1 MHVAVLGATGGQGG
15 AVVSTLLDSGQRVR
29 AVVRNPVGA
38 RAQALEELGVEV
50 VRGDLRDVPSL
61 VAAFGG
67 MDAAFAVTTPFE
79 EGPQAEVD
87 QGLTI
92 IAAARQVKLAHLVL
106 SSVASA
112 DRSTGVP
119 HFESKYR
126 IEQALRQESDDWT
139 IVAPTYFY
147 DNMLGDV
154 ENLRAGR
161 LVLPYPVDRPLQQV
175 ARQDLAAVVAAAVV
189 DRAGH
194 LRRRIEVASD
204 APSPARMAAALTRSL
219 ASPVEA
225 VRTPLDLRR
234 RSSDDMVAMWAFLN
248 EEGYTVDITA
258 LHRTYPAISWTTFDD
273 WAQQLSRNADS

>member
-1 MHVAVLGATGGQGG
+1 MRVAVLGATGGQGS
-15 AVVSTLLDSGQRVR
+15 AVVGSLLDDGHHVR
-29 AVVRNPVGA
+29 AVVRNPGGT
-38 RAQALEELGVEV
+38 RAHALEQLGVEV
-50 VRGDLRDVPSL
+50 VHGDLRDVSSL
-61 VAAFGG
+61 VAALDG

-79 EGPQAEVD
+79 EGPQAEIE

-92 IAAARQVKLAHLVL
+92 IAATRQVELPHLVL

-119 HFESKYR
+119 HFDSKYR
-126 IEQALRQESDDWT
+126 IEQALRQESDNWT

-147 DNMLGDV
+147 DNMLGDA

-161 LVLPYPVDRPLQQV
+161 LVLPLPVDRPLQQV
-175 ARQDLAAVVAAAVV
+175 ARQDLAAVVAAAVNS
-189 DRAGH
+189 RAGH

-204 APSPARMAAALTRSL
+204 APSPAHMAAVLTRSL
-219 ASPVEA
+219 GSPVEA

-248 EEGYTVDITA
+248 EEGYAVDIAA
-258 LHRTYPAISWTTFDD
+258 LHEAYPEISWTTFDD
-273 WAQQLSRNADS
+273 WAQQLS

>member
-1 MHVAVLGATGGQGG
+1 MRVAVLGATGGQGS
-15 AVVSTLLDSGQRVR
+15 AVVSSLLDAGQDVR
-29 AVVRNPVGA
+29 GVVRNPGGT
-38 RAQALEELGVEV
+38 RAHALEKVGVEV
-50 VRGDLRDVPSL
+50 VRGDLRDVSSL
-61 VAAFGG
+61 VAALDG

-79 EGPQAEVD
+79 EGPQAEVE

-92 IAAARQVKLAHLVL
+92 IAAARQVELPHLVL

-119 HFESKYR
+119 HFDSKYR

-147 DNMLGDV
+147 DNMLGDA

-161 LVLPYPVDRPLQQV
+161 LVLPFPVDRPLQQV
-175 ARQDLAAVVAAAVV
+175 ARQDLGAVVTAAVNSRAA
-189 DRAGH
+189 H

-204 APSPARMAAALTRSL
+204 APSPTRMAAVLTRSL
-219 ASPVEA
+219 GSPVEA
-225 VRTPLDLRR
+225 VQTPLDLRR

-248 EEGYTVDITA
+248 EEGYAVDIAA
-258 LHRTYPAISWTTFDD
+258 LHEAYPEISWTTFDD
-273 WAQQLSRNADS
+273 WAQQLG